1 MATLQ
6 ISDNFSNTIADTVQ
20 TVYTAPQQQNVVIE
34 TFTAANNSGINASY
48 KAYIVSSD
56 GIEQPLRPFKVVVW
70 GEIDLGIGIVNQA
83 IPSGG
88 TLKVESSVINSIYFT
103 VTGREVSV

>member
-34 TFTAANNSGINASY
+34 SFTAANNSGVNASY